1 MTKSREIKARGGNSE
16 SLGLDVITTLNAVKE
31 FLNKLH
37 KTVKLVIQKRSADI
51 WSSKHLLFCPF
62 GKLPTLFEC

>member
-1 MTKSREIKARGGNSE
+1 MTKSREIKPRGGITE
-16 SLGLDVITTLNAVKE
+16 SLGLDVITLNAIKE

-37 KTVKLVIQKRSADI
+37 KTVKLAIQKRSADI